1 MHFDVKQS
9 ARVVIACILVTIFAV
24 PQSLMAEATEH
35 VVSPSDLQAQ
45 LVTASQARQ
54 HNLETVRQ
62 FLSSDRAQKAM
73 RSAHMNPAQVK
84 TAVASLNDA
93 ELAQMA
99 SRAQKAQA
107 DFAAGVLGDR
117 DLIIIILL
125 IAALILVIVA
135 VR

>member
-24 PQSLMAEATEH
+24 PQGLMAQAAEH
-35 VVSPSDLQAQ
+35 VVGPSDLQSQ
-45 LVTASQARQ
+45 LVTTSQARQ
-54 HNLETVRQ
+54 HNLDTVRQ
-62 FLSSDRAQKAM
+62 FLSSDRAQKAL
-73 RSAHMNPAQVK
+73 RSAHMNPEQVK
-84 TAVASLNDA
+84 TSVASLSDT
-93 ELAQMA
+93 ELANLA
-99 SRAQKAQA
+99 SRAEKAQA
-107 DFAAGVLGDR
+107 DFAAGTLGDR

>member
-9 ARVVIACILVTIFAV
+9 ARVVIACMLVTIFSV
-24 PQSLMAEATEH
+24 PRSLMAQAAEH

-45 LVTASQARQ
+45 LVTASQARR

-62 FLSSDRAQKAM
+62 FLSSDRAQNAL
-73 RSAHMNPAQVK
+73 RSAHMNPEQVRNG
-84 TAVASLNDA
+84 VASLSDA
-93 ELAQMA
+93 ELAQLA

-107 DFAAGVLGDR
+107 DFAAGTLGDR
-117 DLIIIILL
+117 DLILIIL
-125 IAALILVIVA
+125 AVAVLILIIVA